1 MAADSPVDRMMLR
14 LACRGAFERL
24 VSVRRSSPA
33 VVTSR

>member
-1 MAADSPVDRMMLR
+1 VAADSPVGRMMSR
-14 LACRGAFERL
+14 LACREAFERV